1 MCFVRICGHK
11 TLQGT
16 WLLSWFE
23 CNMYSYV
30 IIINGFQFFGGI
42 VLFFFWL
49 VCVYLLHFGAKT
61 CNLLN
66 FAAEF
71 LICTVHRFF
80 PDLNQ
85 LFRGFHRVFHGLN
98 WFFHCFH
105 WFFMFS
111 IDFSW
116 CSSIFTWCSSI
127 FPWCSSIFP
136 WFQLIFPWFPSIFLH
151 SMHLV
156 KM

>member
-105 WFFMFS
+105 WFFHVFDRFFMVFIDFYMVFIDFSMVFIDFSMVS
-111 IDFSW
+111 IDFSMV
-116 CSSIFTWCSSI
+116 SIDFSA
-127 FPWCSSIFP
+127 
-136 WFQLIFPWFPSIFLH
+136 
-151 SMHLV
+151 
-156 KM
+156 